1 VVKTIDIG
9 MWNHYILLSG
19 KAKPSVD
26 GEKEG
31 I

>member
-1 VVKTIDIG
+1 MDEILDLEGKSHTILI
-9 MWNHYILLSG
+9 SG
-19 KAKPSVD
+19 EAKPSVD